1 MKDALRQADRENAL
15 RIAARREM
23 QREKLEREKA
33 RREAFAAKREEN
45 KDGAQEIKEGE
56 KPTKKPIRRAPKK
69 TEEVKEGE

>member
-33 RREAFAAKREEN
+33 RREAFAAKHEEN
-45 KDGAQEIKEGE
+45 KDGA
-56 KPTKKPIRRAPKK
+56 
-69 TEEVKEGE
+69 